1 MKIMQE
7 EIFGPVLVIMPYRDR
22 QEVVDYIRGRDKPL
36 ASYVFS
42 KDRESWQFFLKNT
55 TSGSMVLNHNV
66 VQSGTNPYLPF
77 GGVNHSGIGRLVG
90 FNTFPECSNARPVF
104 EDGPK
109 DDDPPNG
116 RTARREKRGV

>member
-1 MKIMQE
+1 MGGEFRAEDRYIAPTLITNTTPDMKIMQE

-55 TSGSMVLNHNV
+55 TSGSMVLNHNRSEEHTSEL
-66 VQSGTNPYLPF
+66 QSLMRISYD
-77 GGVNHSGIGRLVG
+77 
-90 FNTFPECSNARPVF
+90 VF
-104 EDGPK
+104 CLQ
-109 DDDPPNG
+109 
-116 RTARREKRGV
+116 